1 RGAAGPPRE
10 GSPIMKRKIA
20 AMALCGCLAGGSAG
34 AQVPSTGAPAA
45 GGLPVVPSPSP
56 SGANGGAPPE
66 AGAPATYSATTLP
79 GPTADEEIKPPSIA
93 LPDDPL
99 EPYLLTKA
107 NGPFMV
113 MAKVFRGPD
122 AERLALAL
130 CKELRQDFGLPA
142 YILRSKEFPMKS
154 YIRGTPV

>member
-1 RGAAGPPRE
+1 
-10 GSPIMKRKIA
+10 MKRKIA
-20 AMALCGCLAGGSAG
+20 AMALCGCLAGGPAG

-45 GGLPVVPSPSP
+45 ARMPVVPSPLP
-56 SGANGGAPPE
+56 SGANGDEAQAPGAPK
-66 AGAPATYSATTLP
+66 TYSATNLP
-79 GPTADEEIKPPSIA
+79 GPTPDEEIKPPSIA

-113 MAKVFRGPD
+113 LAKVFRGPD
-122 AERLALAL
+122 AEKMALVL
-130 CKELRQDFGLPA
+130 CKELRQRYQLPA

-154 YIRGTPV
+154 YIRGTPVQAP